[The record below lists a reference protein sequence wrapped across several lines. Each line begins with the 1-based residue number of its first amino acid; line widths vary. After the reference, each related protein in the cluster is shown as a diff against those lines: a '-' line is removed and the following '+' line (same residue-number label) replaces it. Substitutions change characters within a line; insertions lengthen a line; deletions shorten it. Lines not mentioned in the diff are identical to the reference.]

1 LRWLQGPLNSEGQ
14 HHLVPTRLIGPSV
27 IDLIALVFWPTIF
40 QGILP
45 AGPDGAIKV
54 FVCFQILFCL
64 LFFATARSM

>member
-1 LRWLQGPLNSEGQ
+1 LNSEGQ

-45 AGPDGAIKV
+45 AGPDGAIKFLF
-54 FVCFQILFCL
+54 FVLRYRELDMSSALFFL
-64 LFFATARSM
+64 LFPFFA